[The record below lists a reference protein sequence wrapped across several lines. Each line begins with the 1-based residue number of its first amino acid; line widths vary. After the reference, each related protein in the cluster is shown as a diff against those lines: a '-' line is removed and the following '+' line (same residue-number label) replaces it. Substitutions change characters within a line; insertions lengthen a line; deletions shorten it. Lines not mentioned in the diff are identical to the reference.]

1 MNHKK
6 VKIRKA
12 EQSDVEAIVGFSY
25 ALFQEDAGQRDPS
38 MNLEWAKENGAAYFS
53 ELIASDKN
61 IGLLAL
67 VEDNVIGYLVGRVRE
82 ATSLSLIKK
91 ADLESM
97 FVEEQYRG
105 QGVGAQ
111 LAQMFLKWAIEQG
124 VEQITVTAY
133 AANERAIAFYQGLGF
148 KPKNLTL
155 ALGVKD

>member
-1 MNHKK
+1 MTHKK

-12 EQSDVEAIVGFSY
+12 EQSDVEAIVAFSY

-38 MNLEWAKENGAAYFS
+38 MNLEWAKEHGAAYFS
-53 ELIASDKN
+53 NFIASDKN

-67 VEDNVIGYLVGRVRE
+67 VEDNPIGYLVGRSKE

-97 FVEEQYRG
+97 FVEEPYRG

-111 LAQMFLKWAIEQG
+111 LAQRFLKWAKEQG
-124 VEQITVTAY
+124 AEQITVTAY

-155 ALGVKD
+155 ALGVQD